1 MIKSTEQDSFKRS
14 QNSLSLWQITFA
26 SCREIR
32 FVSGFINEVKW
43 NLTQLTTRRAVTCC
57 RSVVS
62 AWWLKRCQ
70 PCLHHL
76 HVLSAAF
83 HGGPSLRL
91 AFGSFFLF
99 FYPHPSSPFLFPLI
113 NQCDMCLARI
123 YRGLACSRRS
133 VSRVRCSDD
142 GERVKSYAEET
153 RGRKWGDSGASSLPF
168 PFSLPFFF
176 FVNFSTA
183 LYYLNAWNRLTRGW
197 LCQNW
202 KPLDKP
208 GTHLH

>member
-1 MIKSTEQDSFKRS
+1 MKFNAVNNKESCYV
-14 QNSLSLWQITFA
+14 LS
-26 SCREIR
+26 
-32 FVSGFINEVKW
+32 VSG
-43 NLTQLTTRRAVTCC
+43 QCGGSSAVSLACSISMC
-57 RSVVS
+57 FVQRF
-62 AWWLKRCQ
+62 
-70 PCLHHL
+70 P
-76 HVLSAAF
+76 AA
-83 HGGPSLRL
+83 SLFVL

-113 NQCDMCLARI
+113 NQCDKCLARI
-123 YRGLACSRRS
+123 YQGLACSRRS

-153 RGRKWGDSGASSLPF
+153 RGRKWGDSGANSLPF